1 MKFHEFLDT
10 QKGNKKP
17 KIAVVSDYDG
27 PSPAAP
33 EFGKTPEHS
42 GGKGQ
47 SGKVH
52 PYKGGKNAPDPNKGH
67 GKDGLG
73 HKGDKSHHYMPK
85 TQHTNTVSNKEL
97 KSYPN
102 IKTSEW
108 INKTK
113 GLSLAEFAKKVRTQ
127 RMKGLDEGTSV
138 AYDAI
143 RETVSV
149 CQRNY
154 SYIADVVLEM
164 RRKGIFESVFA
175 YMAQQP
181 ESMPVVTHLM
191 ETDYT
196 FARKLAEAVGEMVGP
211 PIGDEDHEEDH
222 HDDEDMHHDDE
233 HEDEDDHDEDDHD
246 EDDEDMHHDDEDMH
260 GDEDEH
266 DEDDEGM
273 HHDDEDMHGDEH
285 GDLDLDMPKK
295 KPLDAMRNH
304 PMMRKMHK
312 PLDAMK
318 DNPMMRKMR
327 GY

>member
-1 MKFHEFLDT
+1 MGYMKFHEFLDK

-17 KIAVVSDYDG
+17 KIAVVPDYDG

-33 EFGKTPEHS
+33 ELGKTPEHS

-52 PYKGGKNAPDPNKGH
+52 PYKAGKDAPDPNKGH
-67 GKDGLG
+67 GHDGLG
-73 HKGDKSHHYMPK
+73 HKGHKSDHHMPK

-108 INKTK
+108 IKNTK

-127 RMKGLDEGTSV
+127 RLSGLDEGTSV

-149 CQRNY
+149 CQRNS

-181 ESMPVVTHLM
+181 ESMPVVAHLM
-191 ETDYT
+191 ETDFT

-211 PIGDEDHEEDH
+211 PIGDEDHDHDH
-222 HDDEDMHHDDE
+222 HDDDEDMHHDDDE
-233 HEDEDDHDEDDHD
+233 HDDEEHDDDEHDDEDDHD
-246 EDDEDMHHDDEDMH
+246 DDEDMHHDD
-260 GDEDEH
+260 DED
-266 DEDDEGM
+266 M

-285 GDLDLDMPKK
+285 GDLDMDMPKK
-295 KPLDAMRNH
+295 KPLDAMKNH
-304 PMMRKMHK
+304 
-312 PLDAMK
+312 
-318 DNPMMRKMR
+318 PMMRKMR